1 MLYNLNKSVTM
12 NTLISIGC
20 IITDQLYSLP
30 YGPMKLL
37 KFKKSLKTRILR
49 YEIIK

>member
-1 MLYNLNKSVTM
+1 MLYTGNLNKSITM

-20 IITDQLYSLP
+20 IIFCTLP

-37 KFKKSLKTRILR
+37 KFKKILKKTRILR
-49 YEIIK
+49 